1 MLTYKKRRVSPHY
14 KVVGCVATA
23 LAAINCDAHH
33 LFSNSLMG
41 VIFSFRNDKELRAK
55 DPLKLYSPIR
65 AAALNST
72 SLLND

>member
-1 MLTYKKRRVSPHY
+1 MGFAWSSLHNV
-14 KVVGCVATA
+14 
-23 LAAINCDAHH
+23 AINCDAHH

-55 DPLKLYSPIR
+55 DQLKLYSPIR